1 MRTSI
6 RVLLVLA
13 VGAAILA
20 TPPVDATSGDD
31 PELAPYP
38 GRYEVARTKGS
49 VPNEEPVR
57 MDVTGTYDLQM
68 QIDSIAALL
77 QRGPVPDGG
86 LSWDADS
93 RTVVIRLVGPV
104 DGTSPEVEK
113 LKAAVLAKAEGFTV
127 EFRSVKYSRAEL
139 ERLARRFFSTMHQW
153 APGLTG
159 AGGGWD
165 CYLNRVVVQVP
176 DNTAEAWRHRIQELN
191 DPRIVMQT
199 YPDDPTAGAG
209 YESRRLR

>member
-1 MRTSI
+1 M
-6 RVLLVLA
+6 
-13 VGAAILA
+13 GAAILS
-20 TPPVDATSGDD
+20 TPPADATFGDD

-38 GRYEVARTKGS
+38 GRYAIAREKGS
-49 VPNEEPVR
+49 APNEEPVKA
-57 MDVTGTYDLQM
+57 DVTGTYDLQV
-68 QIDSIAALL
+68 QIDSVAALL
-77 QRGPVPDGG
+77 QRGPVRDGG

-93 RTVVIRLVGPV
+93 RAVVIRLVGPV
-104 DGTSPEVEK
+104 DGTSPEVEQ
-113 LKAAVLAKAEGFTV
+113 LKAAVLANAEDFTL

-139 ERLARRFFSTMHQW
+139 ERLARRLFSTRHQW

-176 DNTAEAWRHRIQELN
+176 DNTAEAWGDRIQELN

-199 YPDDPTAGAG
+199 YPYDPTAGAG
-209 YESRRLR
+209 YESGRPN